1 MKGYLVVIPGSPA
14 LVRELA
20 PADDAGARL
29 LDAARRVLAE
39 VLADAP
45 DIDVELVGSR
55 APQWRTRREGSLA
68 AWGAPHVDVGTGQ
81 YLPELIQRYVLAEQA
96 RRVTSVRD
104 DLRGLNPGA
113 VTVVSVDG
121 SAGLTTRAPL
131 ALVDEAAEADSW
143 CRAVLS
149 GDGPPD
155 TAPAD
160 GAAAWL
166 SARGVLEPDLWVQLA
181 GLTPSRAELTLA
193 DASLGVGRY
202 VAVWEM

>member
-29 LDAARRVLAE
+29 LTAARRVLGE
-39 VLADAP
+39 VLTHAP
-45 DIDVELVGSR
+45 DLGIELVGSR

-68 AWGAPHVDVGTGQ
+68 AWGAPHVEVGTGR
-81 YLPELIQRYVLAEQA
+81 YLPELIQRYVLGDDA

-104 DLRGLNPGA
+104 DVGKINPEA
-113 VTVVSVDG
+113 LTVVAVDG
-121 SAGLTTRAPL
+121 SAGLTARAPL
-131 ALVDEAAEADSW
+131 ALVDGAADADAW

-149 GDGPPD
+149 GTAPPD
-155 TAPAD
+155 IPPED
-160 GAAAWL
+160 DAAAWL

-181 GLTPSRAELTLA
+181 SLTPARAELTLA